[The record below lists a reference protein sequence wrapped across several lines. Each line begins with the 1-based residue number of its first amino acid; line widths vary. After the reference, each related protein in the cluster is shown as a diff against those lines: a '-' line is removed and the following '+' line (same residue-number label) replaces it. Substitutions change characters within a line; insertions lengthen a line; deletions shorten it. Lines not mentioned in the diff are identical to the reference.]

1 MPDVLRPRALAP
13 GDLVAVAAPAGPLE
27 ADAVPLLERG
37 VATLTAMGFR
47 VRRTPLTEPG
57 RRRWWAADG
66 PDAQA
71 EEFNRLLRDPEV
83 RAVVAHTGGQ
93 ATAGWLDRVDVD
105 AVRADPKPVLGCSDV
120 SLLLLA
126 LHARTGLA
134 ALHGDM
140 ATYGLGGSWHAAPGP
155 TAATLTGLYR
165 RALTDPAAPLGPLP
179 ELRTSGDGRECWRP
193 GRASGPLLGGLL
205 GRLVALQ
212 ATPCAL
218 PAERFDGA
226 VLFWEE
232 VERPLSAVWQDLHL
246 LRMSGVFDRIAAMVV
261 GVPHLVTTAG
271 CADDAPAPS
280 LREVVLDVL
289 GDRPLPVL
297 GRLELGH
304 AGPNLPLPLGVRA
317 TVDATARTLSLDEPA
332 VAPRRPSHRGLS
344 GLP

>member
-1 MPDVLRPRALAP
+1 MPDALRPRALAP
-13 GDLVAVAAPAGPLE
+13 GDLVAVASPAGPLE

-37 VATLTAMGFR
+37 IATLTAMGFR

-57 RRRWWAADG
+57 RRRWWAAAG
-66 PDAQA
+66 PGAQA

-93 ATAGWLDRVDVD
+93 ATAGWLDRLDVD

-134 ALHGDM
+134 GLHGDM
-140 ATYGLGGSWHAAPGP
+140 ATYGLGGSWHAAAP
-155 TAATLTGLYR
+155 TAAPAAGTLAGLYL
-165 RALTDPAAPLGPLP
+165 RALTDPVVPLGALP
-179 ELRTSGDGRECWRP
+179 ELGAPGGRECWRP

-212 ATPCAL
+212 ATPFAL

-246 LRMSGVFDRIAAMVV
+246 LRMSGVFDRIAALVV
-261 GVPHLVTTAG
+261 GVPHRVTAAG

-297 GRLELGH
+297 GQVELGH

-317 TVDATARTLSLDEPA
+317 TVDAAARTLSVDEPA
-332 VAPRRPSHRGLS
+332 VAPR
-344 GLP
+344 